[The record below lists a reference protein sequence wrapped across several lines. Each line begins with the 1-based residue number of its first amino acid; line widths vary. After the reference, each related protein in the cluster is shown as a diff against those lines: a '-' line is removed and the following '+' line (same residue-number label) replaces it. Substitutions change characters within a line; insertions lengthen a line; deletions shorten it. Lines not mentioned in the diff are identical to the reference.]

1 MGHRVQAVP
10 PTDTCSVCVGESL
23 RDEVFPVT
31 ENALAALRKELGA
44 APPRT
49 LAELAPEQIHDLAEA
64 VAAARRRQATE
75 LAAAGDAAFG
85 HVPRL
90 LRGPIRKVLG

>member
-1 MGHRVQAVP
+1 MNVRN
-10 PTDTCSVCVGESL
+10 D
-23 RDEVFPVT
+23 
-31 ENALAALRKELGA
+31 ALSALQQQLGA
-44 APPRT
+44 APPNSLGT
-49 LAELAPEQIHDLAEA
+49 LKPDDLQDLADA
-64 VAAARRRQATE
+64 VLAARRRQTHE

>member
-1 MGHRVQAVP
+1 M
-10 PTDTCSVCVGESL
+10 T
-23 RDEVFPVT
+23 VT
-31 ENALAALRKELGA
+31 NDALSALRQQLGA
-44 APPRT
+44 APPTGLGT
-49 LAELAPEQIHDLAEA
+49 LSAEELHDLADA
-64 VAAARRRQATE
+64 VHAARQRQAHE